1 MKIQKSKLN
10 TNINR
15 ALCLT
20 GALLIT
26 LAGLLVQTG
35 CGGGKSSGQKEFITV
50 GTATSGG
57 VYAQVGNTIAN
68 TIEANKGDLNWSV
81 TAQGSKGTQENI
93 RKLTAGEIEFG
104 MSNAAIAYYA
114 LRGEGAWEEKHE
126 IRSVATLAP
135 NICAFVTI
143 EGSGIKTI
151 ADLKGKRVVLG
162 PPGAG
167 FEAFLAPLL
176 KAHGVSYED
185 LTVKNGGFIQAKE
198 MLKDGGA
205 DAAFMG
211 GVPPNGLVQGL
222 CQENDVVFIKLD
234 ADIADQLS
242 EFPFYAPATVK
253 AGTYE
258 DLTEDLATVNVGNM
272 QLITHADVD
281 EEVVYQFTKLL
292 YENREAIA
300 EGHPAGKAINPKN
313 VAKDVGIP
321 FHPGAIRYFKEAGF
335 IE

>member
-1 MKIQKSKLN
+1 MKIQNSKLN

-135 NICAFVTI
+135 NICAFETI
-143 EGSGIKTI
+143 DGFGIKPITE
-151 ADLKGKRVVLG
+151 LKG
-162 PPGAG
+162 
-167 FEAFLAPLL
+167 
-176 KAHGVSYED
+176 
-185 LTVKNGGFIQAKE
+185 
-198 MLKDGGA
+198 
-205 DAAFMG
+205 
-211 GVPPNGLVQGL
+211 
-222 CQENDVVFIKLD
+222 
-234 ADIADQLS
+234 
-242 EFPFYAPATVK
+242 
-253 AGTYE
+253 
-258 DLTEDLATVNVGNM
+258 
-272 QLITHADVD
+272 
-281 EEVVYQFTKLL
+281 
-292 YENREAIA
+292 
-300 EGHPAGKAINPKN
+300 
-313 VAKDVGIP
+313 
-321 FHPGAIRYFKEAGF
+321 
-335 IE
+335 

>member
-1 MKIQKSKLN
+1 
-10 TNINR
+10 
-15 ALCLT
+15 
-20 GALLIT
+20 
-26 LAGLLVQTG
+26 
-35 CGGGKSSGQKEFITV
+35 
-50 GTATSGG
+50 
-57 VYAQVGNTIAN
+57 
-68 TIEANKGDLNWSV
+68 
-81 TAQGSKGTQENI
+81 
-93 RKLTAGEIEFG
+93 
-104 MSNAAIAYYA
+104 
-114 LRGEGAWEEKHE
+114 
-126 IRSVATLAP
+126 
-135 NICAFVTI
+135 
-143 EGSGIKTI
+143 
-151 ADLKGKRVVLG
+151 
-162 PPGAG
+162 
-167 FEAFLAPLL
+167 
-176 KAHGVSYED
+176 
-185 LTVKNGGFIQAKE
+185 